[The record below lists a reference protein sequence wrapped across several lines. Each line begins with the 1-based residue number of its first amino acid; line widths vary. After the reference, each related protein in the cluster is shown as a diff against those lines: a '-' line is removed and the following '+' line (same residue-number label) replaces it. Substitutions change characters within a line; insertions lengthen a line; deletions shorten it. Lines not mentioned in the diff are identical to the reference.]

1 MPLTTRS
8 KIVEQAHKRWLF
20 AQSSENDQR
29 MAELDDLRF
38 DANDQWP
45 QEIKDARK
53 GNAAMGLPPQPC
65 LTINRL
71 TGPLSQVTNAERQAD
86 FGVRIK
92 PRGSA
97 ASKKAAEVF
106 QGLIR
111 RIQTDSRAALARNWA
126 AERAAKCGR
135 GFYRIL
141 PTYEHEPREMGPD
154 AGPEVYDQTLT
165 IQRILNQ
172 ANVFMDPAAQQPDW
186 SDAEWAIITETL
198 TLDKYEARY
207 GTKTKLSDLSLDEWT
222 TVGTTYPGWV
232 STDDKGTKTIRVADY
247 YYVETTT
254 AARIAEIRKG
264 DDRKYVNLD
273 HEDYGGKPPDGYEIH
288 GDVREVK
295 KRTVK
300 WCVINALEA
309 IKTYDWRGK
318 YIPIVV
324 VLGKE
329 KNVDGQRSYEG
340 IIRSAKD
347 AQRSYNYMASKEA
360 YAIGLTPLS
369 PVVIAAG
376 QIKGFEKQW
385 NTANTHPWSAL
396 IYHETSNGG
405 HLVPP
410 PQRAP
415 FQADTQAITIAKA
428 GAADDIRVTTG
439 IQQASLGEL
448 DPQHQ
453 SGRAIRELK
462 QQSELG
468 TSDYVDNLRLAVEFE
483 GILLADL
490 APHYY
495 DRPGRIAT
503 IMSLEGD
510 EDLVMLN
517 QPFVKGQ
524 NGVPQPVDQQQPPPQ
539 MPQGQQPEH
548 YDVTT
553 LDQYSVVV
561 EVGKAFS
568 TRREEG
574 VAMMSD
580 LAQAAPQ
587 LVPVFADLWVGDMD
601 FPSAS
606 KIAERLKKANP
617 LARDEQNPQVDVQQL
632 QAQLGAMQQQLQ
644 QLQPEAIKMQ
654 IAQLDAETKVKIAEI
669 NAASAGQVAA
679 TKANADQA
687 SAILAAEVK
696 AAGLR
701 LQHSDQVL
709 DAQTRHADTLI
720 QHAHAATEAGRDRA
734 HDLVLAEHAR
744 QTASEQAAMQ
754 AQQTDGAA

>member
-1 MPLTTRS
+1 MSFKTQS
-8 KIVEQAHKRWLF
+8 KIVEQAHQRWLF
-20 AQSSENDQR
+20 AQSSENTQR
-29 MAELDDLRF
+29 LAELEDLQF
-38 DANDQWP
+38 DAGDQWP
-45 QEIKDARK
+45 TEIKTLRK
-53 GNAAMGLPPQPC
+53 GDEALGIPPQPC

-92 PRGSA
+92 PRGSK

-111 RIQTDSRAALARNWA
+111 RIQTDSRASLARNWA

-141 PTYEHEPREMGPD
+141 PTYEHDPTELGPD

-186 SDAEWAIITETL
+186 SDAEWAIITETM
-198 TLDKYEARY
+198 TFDKYEARY
-207 GTKTKLSDLSLDEWT
+207 GKDTKVSALSLDDWT

-247 YYVETTT
+247 YYIETKTV
-254 AARIAEIRKG
+254 ARIAEIRNG
-264 DDRKYVNLD
+264 EDRKYVNLD
-273 HEDYGGKPPDGYEIH
+273 HEDFGGKEPEGYTVH
-288 GDVREVK
+288 GDIREVK
-295 KRTVK
+295 KRTVH
-300 WCVINALEA
+300 WRVINALEE
-309 IKTYDWRGK
+309 IKIYDWRGK

-329 KNVDGQRSYEG
+329 KNVDGNRIYEG
-340 IIRSAKD
+340 IIRSSKD

-360 YAIGLTPLS
+360 YSIGLTPLS
-369 PVVIAAG
+369 PVIIAAG
-376 QIKGFEKQW
+376 QLKGFEKYW
-385 NTANTHPWSAL
+385 NTANTHPWAYL
-396 IYHETSNGG
+396 PYHETSNAG
-405 HLVPP
+405 HLVPA
-410 PQRAP
+410 PQRSHFEAN
-415 FQADTQAITIAKA
+415 TQAITIAKA

-448 DPQHQ
+448 DPVHQ

-483 GILLADL
+483 GIMLADL

-503 IMSLEGD
+503 VMSLEGD

-524 NGVPQPVDQQQPPPQ
+524 NGVPEPADPQQPPQ
-539 MPQGQQPEH
+539 QGQEPEH

-553 LDQYSVVV
+553 LNQYSVVV

-587 LVPVFADLWVGDMD
+587 LVPIFADLWVSDMD
-601 FPSAS
+601 FPGAT
-606 KIAERLKKANP
+606 KIADRLKKANP

-632 QAQLGAMQQQLQ
+632 QAQIGAMQQQLQ

-654 IAQLDAETKVKIAEI
+654 VAQLDAQTKIKIAEI

-687 SAILAAEVK
+687 AAILSAEVK
-696 AAGLR
+696 AAGLK
-701 LQHSDQVL
+701 LQHADTVL
-709 DAQTRHADTLI
+709 DATTRHADTLI
-720 QHAHAATEAGRDRA
+720 QHAHEATEGGRNRA

-744 QTASEQAAMQ
+744 QTASEQAAQQ
-754 AQQTDGAA
+754 AQTDAATNA

>member
-1 MPLTTRS
+1 MPFTTTS
-8 KIVEQAHKRWLF
+8 KIVEQAHQRWLF
-20 AQSSENDQR
+20 AQSSENTQR
-29 MAELDDLRF
+29 LAELEDLQF
-38 DANDQWP
+38 DAGDQWP
-45 QEIKDARK
+45 TDIKTLRAGDDK
-53 GNAAMGLPPQPC
+53 LGIPPQPC

-92 PRGSA
+92 PRGSK

-111 RIQTDSRAALARNWA
+111 RIQTDSRASLARNWA

-141 PTYEHEPREMGPD
+141 PTYEHEPTELGPD

-186 SDAEWAIITETL
+186 SDAEWAIITETM
-198 TLDKYEARY
+198 TFDKYEARY
-207 GTKTKLSDLSLDEWT
+207 GKDTKASALSLDEWT

-232 STDDKGTKTIRVADY
+232 STDDRGTKTIRVADY
-247 YYVETTT
+247 YYIETKTV
-254 AARIAEIRKG
+254 ARIAEIRKG
-264 DDRKYVNLD
+264 EDRKYVNLD
-273 HEDYGGKPPDGYEIH
+273 HEDYGGKEPEGYKVH
-288 GDVREVK
+288 GDIREVK
-295 KRTVK
+295 KRTVH
-300 WCVINALEA
+300 WCVINALEE

-329 KNVDGQRSYEG
+329 KNVDGNRIYEG
-340 IIRSAKD
+340 IIRSSKD

-360 YAIGLTPLS
+360 YAVGLAPLS

-376 QIKGFEKQW
+376 QIRGFEKQW

-396 IYHETSNGG
+396 VYHETSTAG

-410 PQRAP
+410 PQRST

-483 GILLADL
+483 GMMLADL

-524 NGVPQPVDQQQPPPQ
+524 NGVPQPVPDGAQ
-539 MPQGQQPEH
+539 MPQGQDAEH

-553 LDQYSVVV
+553 LDQYSIVV

-587 LVPVFADLWVGDMD
+587 LVPIFADLWVSDMD
-601 FPSAS
+601 FPGAS
-606 KIAERLKKANP
+606 KIADRLKKANP

-632 QAQLGAMQQQLQ
+632 QAQIGAMQQQLQ

-654 IAQLDAETKVKIAEI
+654 VAQLDAQTKIKIAEI

-687 SAILAAEVK
+687 AAILQAEVK
-696 AAGLR
+696 AAGLK
-701 LQHSDQVL
+701 LQHADSVL
-709 DAQTRHADTLI
+709 DATTRHADTLI
-720 QHAHAATEAGRDRA
+720 QHAHEATEAGRDRVHA
-734 HDLVLAEHAR
+734 VVLAEHAR
-744 QTASEQAAMQ
+744 QAATEQAAVQ
-754 AQQTDGAA
+754 AQTNGGADA